1 MGACLRLLTGP
12 LKGRLIPLVLGV
24 PVRVGRDPACELSV
38 NEPNVSRL
46 HAEFTWEAGALSISN
61 RSGTNGIFING
72 LRQDQARLKEW
83 DTVVVGSTL
92 MRIEGLA
99 AAEAAAGVASVKTDP
114 PTTSFIA
121 RAQHSL
127 TRDGDLPDL
136 KDHNQLPA
144 LLGCLMAIQKIL
156 AADQERMIERSLDT
170 LFTALPVTRLCLFEV
185 VAGELKQGYTSS
197 KNGRPTY
204 MSHSFARRVLESQCA
219 VLMEEVGAVPQ
230 DWGRTI
236 QEQEVRSII
245 GVPVVVNQEIRFII
259 LCDNLE
265 KPAALKET
273 HLQILELVGRALEN
287 VFQREELRRLEL
299 QRREDEHEQQAAKR
313 VQDQIFT
320 KRPDQI
326 AGFSRWLAHWQPALT
341 LGGDFYDF
349 DQRDDAVFWVLAD
362 VSGKGLPA
370 ALVVSMLKA
379 FCKVLYPRRL
389 KPRAFLEALNVLC
402 LGELPPSMFLTAIAI
417 ELCRDGRLH
426 GFNIGHP
433 PGAVI
438 APDGTVRRIEAC
450 PGIIGMMDLDRFS
463 EHFVSVEHQLVPGE
477 RIVLVTDGVIEAHA
491 GDEANFGDQ
500 ALVAVLR
507 RHAGAPI
514 EGMRDALLAALAEH
528 THGAA
533 QYDDVTLVMGEH
545 LGIQPPPA

>member
-12 LKGRLIPLVLGV
+12 NKGRTIPLVIGV
-24 PVRVGRDPACELSV
+24 PVRVGRDPACEISV

-46 HAEFTWEAGALSISN
+46 HAEFTWESWTLSVSN
-61 RSGTNGIFING
+61 RSGTNGIFVNG
-72 LRQDQARLKEW
+72 APQQRARLKEW

-92 MRIEGLA
+92 IRIEGLA
-99 AAEAAAGVASVKTDP
+99 AAEAAAGAPPVESDP

-121 RAQHSL
+121 RAQHALS
-127 TRDGDLPDL
+127 RPGDLPDI
-136 KDHNQLPA
+136 KDNNQLPA

-170 LFTALPVTRLCLFEV
+170 LFTALPVTRLCMFEV
-185 VAGELKQGYTSS
+185 VEGELKQGYTSS

-204 MSHSFARRVLESQCA
+204 MSHSFARKVLESQCA

-245 GVPVVVNQEIRFII
+245 GVPVLVNQVIRFII
-259 LCDNLE
+259 LCDNLD

-287 VFQREELRRLEL
+287 VFQRADLRRLEV
-299 QRREDEHEQQAAKR
+299 QRRAVEHEQAAAKR

-320 KRPDQI
+320 KRPDSI

-349 DQRDDAVFWVLAD
+349 DQREDAVFWVLAD

-389 KPRAFLEALNVLC
+389 KPRAFLEELNVLC

-417 ELCRDGRLH
+417 EVERDGRLH

-433 PGAVI
+433 PGTVI
-438 APDGTVRRIEAC
+438 APDGTIRRIEAC
-450 PGIIGMMDLDRFS
+450 PGVIGMMELARFS
-463 EHFVSVEHQLVPGE
+463 EHFVSVELQLAPGE
-477 RIVLVTDGVIEAHA
+477 RVVLVTDGVIEAHA
-491 GDEANFGDQ
+491 GDEAIFGDQ
-500 ALVAVLR
+500 ALVAALR
-507 RHAGAPI
+507 SHADAPI
-514 EGMRDALLAALAEH
+514 EGMREALLAALAAY

-533 QYDDVTLVMGEH
+533 QYDDVTLVMGEY
-545 LGIQPPPA
+545 LGETPRG

>member
-1 MGACLRLLTGP
+1 MGASLRLLTGP
-12 LKGRLIPLVLGV
+12 FKGRIIPLRLDE
-24 PVRVGRDPACELSV
+24 PLRVGRDPACELSV

-46 HAEFTWEAGALSISN
+46 HAEFLWDAGALTVNN
-61 RSGTNGIFING
+61 RSSTNGIFVNG
-72 LRQDQARLKEW
+72 LRQDQAKLKEW

-92 MRIEGLA
+92 MRVEGLA
-99 AAEAAAGVASVKTDP
+99 SAMAAATTIEPATDP
-114 PTTSFIA
+114 PTTGFIA
-121 RAQHSL
+121 RAQRSL
-127 TRDGDLPDL
+127 TREGELPEL
-136 KDHNQLPA
+136 KDQGQLPA
-144 LLGCLMAIQKIL
+144 LLSCLMAIQKIL
-156 AADQERMIERSLDT
+156 ASDQERMIEQSLDT

-185 VAGELKQGYTSS
+185 VGGDLKQGYTSS

-204 MSHSFARRVLESQCA
+204 MSHSFARKVLESQCA
-219 VLMEEVGAVPQ
+219 VLMEEVGNVAQ

-245 GVPVVVNQEIRFII
+245 GVPVLVNSAIRFII

-265 KPAALKET
+265 KPAALKEA

-287 VFQREELRRLEL
+287 VFQREELRRLEG
-299 QRREDEHEQQAAKR
+299 QRRLVEHEQQAAKR

-320 KRPDQI
+320 KRPEQI
-326 AGFSRWLAHWQPALT
+326 VGSSRWLSHWQPALT
-341 LGGDFYDF
+341 LGGDFYDY

-402 LGELPPSMFLTAIAI
+402 LGELPPSMFLTAVVI
-417 ELCRDGRLH
+417 ELTNAGHLS

-433 PGAVI
+433 PGAII
-438 APDGTVRRIEAC
+438 APDGSVRRIEAC
-450 PGIIGMMDLDRFS
+450 PGIIGMMELDRFS
-463 EHFVSVEHQLVPGE
+463 EHFVEIDCQLVAGE
-477 RIVLVTDGVIEAHA
+477 RIILVTDGVIEAHA
-491 GDEANFGDQ
+491 GDEANFGDN
-500 ALVAVLR
+500 ALVEVLR
-507 RHAGAPI
+507 SQATAPLA
-514 EGMRDALLAALAEH
+514 GMRDALLASLAKH

-533 QYDDVTLVMGEH
+533 QYDDVTLVMGEY
-545 LGIQPPPA
+545 LG